1 MVVKPYSWHI
11 RILHWMIF
19 LCFCVLAYT
28 ESMNMYFYS
37 KEAIMKSFEFSFS
50 ALGYQDIP
58 PLDRLFIAR
67 LERRDG
73 WMWHYY
79 AGIGFA
85 ILSALRFAI
94 FLFNKQR
101 TYKFLNIALLLIIL
115 SQTITGYSLWAYPHI
130 YEWQTIS
137 RAIHHYSIWALYIV
151 VSGHIL
157 QILFWEISGNRVGII
172 SKMIGGE
179 HKKK

>member
-1 MVVKPYSWHI
+1 MHI
-11 RILHWMIF
+11 NSFSAPMRILHWLIVVCFMI
-19 LCFCVLAYT
+19 LAYT
-28 ESMNMYFYS
+28 EIMNMYFFS

-85 ILSALRFAI
+85 VLSVVRFAI
-94 FLFNKQR
+94 FTINKDRRYHLLHISLF
-101 TYKFLNIALLLIIL
+101 
-115 SQTITGYSLWAYPHI
+115 TIVVTQAVTGYSLWAYPHI
-130 YEWQTIS
+130 YDWQIIT
-137 RAIHHYSIWALYIV
+137 RVIHHYSIWALYCV
-151 VSGHIL
+151 
-157 QILFWEISGNRVGII
+157 VGIHI
-172 SKMIGGE
+172 SHVLWLEIGGKDTGVISRMIGGWRNR
-179 HKKK
+179 